1 MVVGRNHF
9 TLLIGF
15 GINPVIATVGA
26 VAIVGLLGYS
36 TNAKLGGGKGEGERE
51 GNSLNG
57 DLARK
62 FDWVPFKLVAGWN
75 REWKWE

>member
-1 MVVGRNHF
+1 MVVGSNHF

-36 TNAKLGGGKGEGERE
+36 KDAKLGCGKGDGI
-51 GNSLNG
+51 
-57 DLARK
+57 RK
-62 FDWVPFKLVAGWN
+62 
-75 REWKWE
+75 